1 MKGTKR
7 TVVYLISLL
16 IILGFW
22 MIPAPAGMSASGMQV
37 LGILLGVLLLW
48 LTESIDWPSYLCL
61 AGLTLVP
68 ELKMGSILSSSF
80 GNSTFAFLLFTFMC
94 TYAVGQTS
102 FVKRCAIGFITNRL
116 ASKGSWWF
124 ITIYCLSVLLI
135 GMVMSPVVLFVIY
148 MPILNSVCSELKLE
162 KSDKLANTLILGTL
176 FSCAISCGM
185 TPISHTFPVMAL
197 GFYNQMSGS
206 TISYAHYMAEA
217 IPVGLISFV
226 AMLAIFRF
234 ILRPDTAK
242 LRELN
247 AENLKVDLKPM
258 EKREKW
264 IVGIFFAVVVAWV
277 MPEFLKGV
285 LPGVASFFSARGTT
299 FPPMIGAIAMFMIS
313 IDGKPLLNFK
323 EAMSKGVQWG
333 GLVMAAATLAIG
345 SAMTNADIGLT
356 AWLSG
361 AIEPVLTGLNPV
373 LIVLVFA
380 VWTYIMTNACSNM
393 VTVTVVCAVALPI
406 CLASGGALNAASMAA
421 MIGMGASY
429 AFVLPPAHP
438 NVALAIG
445 TGWTNTSQVVKYGLP
460 LMVIAL
466 LAAAFVGY
474 PIGSALMLY

>member
-124 ITIYCLSVLLI
+124 ITVYCLSVLLI

-217 IPVGLISFV
+217 IPGGPCRLTLRLI
-226 AMLAIFRF
+226 
-234 ILRPDTAK
+234 
-242 LRELN
+242 
-247 AENLKVDLKPM
+247 
-258 EKREKW
+258 
-264 IVGIFFAVVVAWV
+264 
-277 MPEFLKGV
+277 
-285 LPGVASFFSARGTT
+285 
-299 FPPMIGAIAMFMIS
+299 
-313 IDGKPLLNFK
+313 
-323 EAMSKGVQWG
+323 
-333 GLVMAAATLAIG
+333 
-345 SAMTNADIGLT
+345 
-356 AWLSG
+356 
-361 AIEPVLTGLNPV
+361 
-373 LIVLVFA
+373 
-380 VWTYIMTNACSNM
+380 
-393 VTVTVVCAVALPI
+393 
-406 CLASGGALNAASMAA
+406 
-421 MIGMGASY
+421 
-429 AFVLPPAHP
+429 
-438 NVALAIG
+438 
-445 TGWTNTSQVVKYGLP
+445 
-460 LMVIAL
+460 
-466 LAAAFVGY
+466 
-474 PIGSALMLY
+474 

>member
-1 MKGTKR
+1 
-7 TVVYLISLL
+7 
-16 IILGFW
+16 
-22 MIPAPAGMSASGMQV
+22 
-37 LGILLGVLLLW
+37 
-48 LTESIDWPSYLCL
+48 
-61 AGLTLVP
+61 
-68 ELKMGSILSSSF
+68 
-80 GNSTFAFLLFTFMC
+80 
-94 TYAVGQTS
+94 
-102 FVKRCAIGFITNRL
+102 
-116 ASKGSWWF
+116 
-124 ITIYCLSVLLI
+124 
-135 GMVMSPVVLFVIY
+135 
-148 MPILNSVCSELKLE
+148 
-162 KSDKLANTLILGTL
+162 
-176 FSCAISCGM
+176 
-185 TPISHTFPVMAL
+185 
-197 GFYNQMSGS
+197 
-206 TISYAHYMAEA
+206 
-217 IPVGLISFV
+217 
-226 AMLAIFRF
+226 
-234 ILRPDTAK
+234 
-242 LRELN
+242 
-247 AENLKVDLKPM
+247 
-258 EKREKW
+258 
-264 IVGIFFAVVVAWV
+264 
-277 MPEFLKGV
+277 
-285 LPGVASFFSARGTT
+285 
-299 FPPMIGAIAMFMIS
+299 MIGAIAMFMIS

-361 AIEPVLTGLNPV
+361 AIEPVLTGLDPV

-474 PIGSALMLY
+474 PIGSALMQY

>member
-176 FSCAISCGM
+176 FSCAIS
-185 TPISHTFPVMAL
+185 
-197 GFYNQMSGS
+197 
-206 TISYAHYMAEA
+206 YAHYMAEA

-247 AENLKVDLKPM
+247 AENLKADLKPM

>member
-1 MKGTKR
+1 MKSTKK
-7 TVVYLISLL
+7 TILYVISLL
-16 IILGFW
+16 LILCFRL
-22 MIPAPAGMSASGMQV
+22 IPAPAGMTTSGMQV
-37 LGILLGVLLLW
+37 LGIFLGILLLW
-48 LTESIDWPSYLCL
+48 LFDSIDWPNFLCI

-102 FVKRCAIGFITNRL
+102 FVKRCAIGFITNKL

-148 MPILNSVCSELKLE
+148 MPIFDSVCKELKLE
-162 KSDKLANTLILGTL
+162 KTDKLANTLALGTL
-176 FSCAISCGM
+176 FCCAIACGM
-185 TPISHTFPVMAL
+185 TPISHTFPVMAI
-197 GFYNQMSGS
+197 GFYQQMAGG
-206 TISYAHYMAEA
+206 TISYAHYMASA
-217 IPVGLISFV
+217 IPVGLICFV
-226 AMLAIFRF
+226 VMILIFRF
-234 ILRPDTAK
+234 IVRPDTSK
-242 LRELN
+242 LGSLN
-247 AENLKVDLKPM
+247 PERLKADVKPL

-264 IVGIFFAVVVAWV
+264 IIGIFFAVVAAWV
-277 MPEFLKGV
+277 LPEFLKNI
-285 LPGVASFFSARGTT
+285 LPGVSTFFSSKGTT

-333 GLVMAAATLAIG
+333 GLVMAAATLAVG

-361 AIEPVLTGLNPV
+361 VIEPVLSGLSPT

-380 VWTYIMTNACSNM
+380 LWAFVMTNTCSNM
-393 VTVTVVCAVALPI
+393 VTVTVVCAVAIPI
-406 CLASGGALNAASMAA
+406 CMASNGALNTAAVAS
-421 MIGMGASY
+421 MIGMAASY
-429 AFVLPPAHP
+429 AYVLPPAHP

-445 TGWTNTSQVVKYGLP
+445 TGWTNTSQVIRYGTL
-460 LMVIAL
+460 LM
-466 LAAAFVGY
+466 LAAVVASIFVGY
-474 PIGSALMLY
+474 PIGAMLMA